1 MGEGCEWFWGLV
13 WGFRVVVGA
22 GIVRGQAVVVVLKG
36 IAGWSDVQDSSLSVD
51 ELDNLLGFCNGND
64 FFFVAVIGDM
74 S

>member
-1 MGEGCEWFWGLV
+1 M

-36 IAGWSDVQDSSLSVD
+36 IARWSDVQDSSLSVD
-51 ELDNLLGFCNGND
+51 ELDNLLGFCNENV
-64 FFFVAVIGDM
+64 FP

>member
-1 MGEGCEWFWGLV
+1 M
-13 WGFRVVVGA
+13 VVGA

-51 ELDNLLGFCNGND
+51 ELDNSLEFCNEND
-64 FFFVAVIGDM
+64 FSFMAVIGDM